1 MGWQSL
7 RPPVMVPL
15 SIVHLATFLQGG
27 AGRALTDLACAQR
40 AAGHRV
46 LVMSSATDVPGYGNY
61 PHYFERLTA
70 ADVDVIL
77 EDSLFTR
84 DASLNWRALDR
95 VKSVRPPGTVD
106 ILHAHA
112 GTPARIGVAYAED
125 CGAAVIQTQHG
136 WGTNKTET
144 QAREDLDVMRRVN
157 RVIVTSEATLTL
169 LIEYGVPSDRLLT
182 IPCGIPGT
190 SGPVAPEADAL
201 LAPLRAT
208 GVRILGCVGTVNANK
223 NQQLLLDAVARL
235 ERYPVAAVFVGEGGE
250 SLQRRAE
257 QMGIGDRVLA
267 VGYRPDAE
275 RWMPAFD
282 ALVLPSFTE
291 GQGLVVL
298 EAFRAGVPVVASAIP
313 SLRQL
318 VIPGHTGWLF
328 DPHDVCGLATSIESV
343 LNLSLAER
351 ARVTGSA
358 RASFLAGYTVE
369 QMVQRHDWLYQ
380 QIRAANP
387 FVAPSRALCSAPES
401 SRD

>member
-1 MGWQSL
+1 MT
-7 RPPVMVPL
+7 PL

-27 AGRALTDLACAQR
+27 AGRAITDLACAQR

-46 LVMSSATDVPGYGNY
+46 LVMSSATGVPGYGNY
-61 PHYFERLTA
+61 PHYFERLAA
-70 ADVDVIL
+70 ADVDVVL

-84 DASLNWRALDR
+84 DASLNRRALDR
-95 VKSVRPPGTVD
+95 VTSVRPRGTVD
-106 ILHAHA
+106 IVHAHA
-112 GTPARIGVAYAED
+112 GTPARIGLAYADE
-125 CGAAVIQTQHG
+125 CGATVIQTQHG

-169 LIEYGVPSDRLLT
+169 LIEYGIPSDRLLT
-182 IPCGIPGT
+182 IPCGIPAAA
-190 SGPVAPEADAL
+190 GPVAPAADAL
-201 LAPLRAT
+201 LAPLRASGT
-208 GVRILGCVGTVNANK
+208 RILGCVGTVNANK
-223 NQQLLLDAVARL
+223 NQQLVLDAVARL
-235 ERYPVAAVFVGEGGE
+235 DRYSVAAVFVGEGGE
-250 SLQRRAE
+250 SLEKHAE
-257 QMGIGDRVLA
+257 QMGVGDRVLA

-275 RWMPAFD
+275 RWMSAFD
-282 ALVLPSFTE
+282 ALVVPSFSE

-328 DPHDVCGLATSIESV
+328 DPRDARGLATSIESV
-343 LNLSLAER
+343 LNLSPAER

-358 RASFLAGYTVE
+358 RTSFLAGYTVE
-369 QMVQRHDWLYQ
+369 QMVQRHHRLYQ
-380 QIRAANP
+380 QMRAATA
-387 FVAPSRALCSAPES
+387 FLAPSRARCSSPES